1 MLCLLV
7 CFKLHSAHC
16 TDLVGR
22 KNGCNGVSSN
32 GGHHVNQGHA
42 HPADGLERAKS
53 TGGKKTGSGCDKGE
67 EKWETCIPP
76 KTPTKTHTRHTHSH
90 THTLSHSHTHTLTHT
105 HSLSHAFERHAEG
118 ELREQ
123 KDEMVHDAHGHKRRN
138 DEAVPL
144 VWDVLLGED
153 TQLADGIEAVCFLA
167 RHCVV
172 LVVPAKKVALALTT
186 TPNSSPEQEE

>member
-1 MLCLLV
+1 MG
-7 CFKLHSAHC
+7 
-16 TDLVGR
+16 DMY
-22 KNGCNGVSSN
+22 
-32 GGHHVNQGHA
+32 
-42 HPADGLERAKS
+42 
-53 TGGKKTGSGCDKGE
+53 
-67 EKWETCIPP
+67 PP
-76 KTPTKTHTRHTHSH
+76 KDTHKDTHKTHTHTLTHSR
-90 THTLSHSHTHTLTHT
+90 TLTLSHSHTHT

>member
-1 MLCLLV
+1 MSPPPPTSTSLLCLLV

-90 THTLSHSHTHTLTHT
+90 THTLSHSHTLTLTHT
-105 HSLSHAFERHAEG
+105 HTLSLSRVREARRGRAARAERRDGA
-118 ELREQ
+118 
-123 KDEMVHDAHGHKRRN
+123 RRPR
-138 DEAVPL
+138 AQ
-144 VWDVLLGED
+144 
-153 TQLADGIEAVCFLA
+153 TAQ
-167 RHCVV
+167 
-172 LVVPAKKVALALTT
+172 
-186 TPNSSPEQEE
+186 